1 MIGRVFF
8 LRRELVIEMDTQT
21 PTFDLSELYQ
31 KRRTKDSARLRAY
44 SKILE
49 QIHHRIRTISR
60 LPQSTSYAIYTIPPV
75 ILGLPRIDM
84 EDCATFL
91 VYTLRHE
98 GFDVRFT
105 YPNMLLIDWSKHERQ
120 YLLNESPIMQNMLI
134 SAERTQAEIE
144 RKEREASRLL
154 APRKSGKKV
163 RIQEPGVHQV
173 RGVPP
178 APPVGP
184 SRDAMNVVLGRMP
197 SAAPSAGSAPSAGA
211 YTPSPAFLQQMM
223 NPPSS
228 DQQRVKSQTQ
238 VDYFR

>member
-1 MIGRVFF
+1 
-8 LRRELVIEMDTQT
+8 MDLH
-21 PTFDLSELYQ
+21 PPIFDLSELYQ
-31 KRRTKDSARLRAY
+31 KRRTKDAGRLRAY

-60 LPQSTSYAIYTIPPV
+60 LPQSMSYTIYTIPPV

-91 VYTLRHE
+91 TFTLRHE

-105 YPNMLLIDWSKHERQ
+105 YPNMLYIDWSKHERQ

-144 RKEREASRLL
+144 RKELEASRLL

-163 RIQEPGVHQV
+163 RIQEPGLHHS
-173 RGVPP
+173 RMIPP
-178 APPVGP
+178 MSAPVGP
-184 SRDAMNVVLGRMP
+184 SRSAMDVVLGRTP
-197 SAAPSAGSAPSAGA
+197 AGSAPTAGSAPSASS
-211 YTPSPAFLQQMM
+211 YQPSPSFLQQLA
-223 NPPSS
+223 NPPPMN
-228 DQQRVKSQTQ
+228 QAQRAKSTM
-238 VDYFR
+238 DYFK